1 MSHRRIAQTL
11 ARSAILAALALAALG
26 PRPAEAQVALQFYP
40 LTPCRLVDTR
50 QSPDTAYTD
59 GQTRTY
65 NFHTS
70 VPYTG
75 TGACSTIP
83 SAAALLLTVNLQV
96 ASHMAYLTAYP
107 DDASLPTTSTV
118 VAYNTGHFYTNTAI
132 VPTGS
137 DGGIKVYA
145 QYAGN
150 VVIDINGYFA
160 P

>member
-1 MSHRRIAQTL
+1 MRDRRIAQAL
-11 ARSAILAALALAALG
+11 ARSAILAALVLAALG
-26 PRPAEAQVALQFYP
+26 SQPAEAQVGLDFHAV
-40 LTPCRLVDTR
+40 TPCRLVDTR
-50 QSPDTAYTD
+50 HDGGAYGD
-59 GQTRTY
+59 AETRTY

-70 VPYTG
+70 IPYTG

-83 SAAALLLTVNLQV
+83 SAAALLLTVNFQV
-96 ASHMAYLTAYP
+96 SSQMAYLTVYP

-118 VAYNTGHFYTNTAI
+118 VAYYNGHFYVNTAL